1 MAVVI
6 ITGSNSGFGF
16 EGTLAFAR
24 NGDTVYATM
33 RNTEKGRRLQQA
45 AEAEQLSIR
54 IRTLDV
60 SRPQTFTPFI
70 RTVVDEAGSI
80 DVLVNNAGIVCPGSL
95 EDISE
100 SALRRVME
108 TNFFGPVLL
117 TRSLLPQMR
126 SQGHGY
132 IIMTSSLSGMAGLPG
147 ELAYSASKFALE
159 GATESLRHE
168 IDRWG
173 IKLALVEAGMYTTAL
188 FDGCVEAEVPLPG
201 DYPPDSPYRPL
212 IESQLRKIR
221 DRLPEAFHPRRVGEL
236 FVEIAGS
243 DGSQLRWPADPVAV
257 KVLATMFGHDDAG
270 RDAFLRGVSDT
281 DWWSRGED
289 HAG

>member
-6 ITGSNSGFGF
+6 ITGSSSGFGF
-16 EGTLAFAR
+16 EGALAFAR

-33 RNTEKGRRLQQA
+33 RNVQRGHRLQQA
-45 AEAEQLSIR
+45 AEAEHLSIR

-60 SRPQTFTPFI
+60 SQPQTFEPFI

-80 DVLVNNAGIVCPGSL
+80 DVLVNNAGIVCPGAL

-100 SALRRVME
+100 SALRGVME

-117 TRSLLPQMR
+117 TRTVLPQMR
-126 SQGHGY
+126 HQGRGY

-173 IKLALVEAGMYTTAL
+173 IRLALVEAGMYTTGL
-188 FDGCVEAEVPLPG
+188 FDGSLESSVPLPEE
-201 DYPPDSPYRPL
+201 YPKDSPYRPL

-221 DRLPEAFHPRRVGEL
+221 DRLPEAFHPRQVGEL
-236 FVEIAGS
+236 FVTIAGS
-243 DGSQLRWPADPVAV
+243 DGSQLRWPADEVAV
-257 KVLATMFGHDDAG
+257 KVLATMFGQDDAG
-270 RDAFLRGVSDT
+270 RDAFLRGVSAT
-281 DWWSRGED
+281 DWWSRGETD
-289 HAG
+289 AD